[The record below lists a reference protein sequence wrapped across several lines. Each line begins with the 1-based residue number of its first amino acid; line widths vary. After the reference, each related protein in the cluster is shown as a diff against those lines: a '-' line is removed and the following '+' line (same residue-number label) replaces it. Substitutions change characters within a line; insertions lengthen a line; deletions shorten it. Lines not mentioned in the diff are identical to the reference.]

1 MSILHFLGHAFSR
14 MCVWRPISQ
23 TKCSQK
29 ESQMS
34 HLGKIISRNT
44 CKMVP
49 FRAILVYVWV
59 IITCYVSGKSCKLGY
74 QNESYGT
81 HCRNI
86 SRCYNVRL
94 KSTSNT
100 VISMKV
106 WGNLIGNGFIWEN
119 GLIDMYTVNQL
130 YLACD

>member
-1 MSILHFLGHAFSR
+1 MSILHFWAMPFHGCVYEDHCHKLSVAKKNPKCHIWVPVDHGVPKSWHGHMIHVADKGGSGGA
-14 MCVWRPISQ
+14 PPE
-23 TKCSQK
+23 KN
-29 ESQMS
+29 
-34 HLGKIISRNT
+34 SRNT

-59 IITCYVSGKSCKLGY
+59 IITCYVLGKSCKLGY

-106 WGNLIGNGFIWEN
+106 
-119 GLIDMYTVNQL
+119 
-130 YLACD
+130 